1 MKNGSEIGGL
11 VLSLLLVFQVSF
23 SDRYFTSLWQNAQIL
38 INIVLVG
45 SLIASLPRTLQV
57 RGKNEQSRRI
67 ESQKVLEKEQ
77 NILIEDPRYASPMK
91 AAVTLFKNAPYVLI
105 CFSMAFEGGF
115 LAIVATYIVK
125 YRIVDRIYLST
136 IIINILAAKI
146 SWLYS
151 FFSKNPYESEEMF
164 RISAADAAVYAGFC
178 LKYQKKKNQ
187 ENLLQVRSWYAL
199 VLLVKFLVALSF
211 QKRIRLSDNKWFS

>member
-1 MKNGSEIGGL
+1 M
-11 VLSLLLVFQVSF
+11 
-23 SDRYFTSLWQNAQIL
+23 
-38 INIVLVG
+38 VG

-125 YRIVDRIYLST
+125 YRIFDRIYIST
-136 IIINILAAKI
+136 TIINILTAKI
-146 SWLYS
+146 S
-151 FFSKNPYESEEMF
+151 
-164 RISAADAAVYAGFC
+164 
-178 LKYQKKKNQ
+178 
-187 ENLLQVRSWYAL
+187 
-199 VLLVKFLVALSF
+199 
-211 QKRIRLSDNKWFS
+211 